1 MSTLVVLIAIV
12 ATDVVELTFRIDM
25 YLIDITYSYTFALK
39 AGLIGW
45 AVDILAMV
53 GKTIFTQFLLFG
65 LLLFRLF
72 HKGHYDTIAGDK
84 VFVRS

>member
-12 ATDVVELTFRIDM
+12 ATDVVELTFRVDM
-25 YLIDITYSYTFALK
+25 YLIDITYSYTFALE
-39 AGLIGW
+39 AGLVGW

-53 GKTIFTQFLLFG
+53 GKTIFAQFFFFG